1 MTIGE
6 NAEEYV
12 ICILTQKV
20 SEDSIISSTFLEETE
35 E

>member
-1 MTIGE
+1 MIGE
-6 NAEEYV
+6 NAEEQA
-12 ICILTQKV
+12 ICILTQKG